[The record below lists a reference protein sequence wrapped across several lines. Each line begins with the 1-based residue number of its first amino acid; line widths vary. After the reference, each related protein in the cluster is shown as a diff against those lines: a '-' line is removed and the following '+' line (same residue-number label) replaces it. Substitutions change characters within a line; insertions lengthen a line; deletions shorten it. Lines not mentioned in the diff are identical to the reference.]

1 MKILFAT
8 DGSEYSERAAEFL
21 TCLKWTQD
29 DAITVFH
36 AIYEIPFHD
45 DDAFHLSTLRAIKA
59 EIAPRILDS
68 AVAILKP
75 SHATISV
82 EIEESSPARCT
93 PEQCIITAAESS
105 GADLIVMGA
114 RGIKGIASALIGS
127 VTRLVA
133 IHASKPV
140 MVVKQAAHSP
150 YRPMKI
156 LFATDGSEPCVA
168 TGGLLCS
175 IPFSDATEIIIV
187 NIAASSF
194 ADIPER
200 FVLEIN
206 DRIKEV
212 VASTRT
218 IELSK
223 SEKIIDQA
231 RGDLQKRFKKVQVI
245 SIVGDPSTEI
255 LKIADSEHV
264 DLIAVGSRGY
274 RGIKGMLGSVSR
286 NILTHSKSAVL
297 IGKSH

>member
-21 TCLKWTQD
+21 TRLQWSRD

-45 DDAFHLSTLRAIKA
+45 DDVFHLSTLKAIKA
-59 EIAPRILDS
+59 EIAPQILDS

-75 SHATISV
+75 SHANISV

-93 PEQCIITAAESS
+93 PDQCVINAAESS

-133 IHASKPV
+133 INASKPV
-140 MVVKQAAHSP
+140 MIVKQASRSP
-150 YRPMKI
+150 SRPMKI
-156 LFATDGSEPCVA
+156 LFSTDGSEPSLV
-168 TGGLLCS
+168 TRELLCS
-175 IPFSDATEIIIV
+175 IPFPDDTEITLANIV
-187 NIAASSF
+187 ASSF
-194 ADIPER
+194 SDIPER

-206 DRIKEV
+206 DRIKDV
-212 VASTRT
+212 VASARAN
-218 IELSK
+218 ELSQ

-231 RGDLQKRFKKVQVI
+231 REDLQKRFKKIEVI
-245 SIVGDPSTEI
+245 SRVGDPSTEI
-255 LKIADSEHV
+255 LKIADTARV
-264 DLIAVGSRGY
+264 DLVAVGSRGF

>member
-1 MKILFAT
+1 MKILCAT

-21 TCLKWTQD
+21 TRLQWSRD

-36 AIYEIPFHD
+36 AIYEIPFQY
-45 DDAFHLSTLRAIKA
+45 DDAFHLSTLKSIKA

-68 AVAILKP
+68 AVSILKP

-82 EIEESSPARCT
+82 EIEESSPSRCT

-140 MVVKQAAHSP
+140 LVVKQAAHSP
-150 YRPMKI
+150 SRPMKI
-156 LFATDGSEPCVA
+156 LFATDGSEPSLV
-168 TGGLLCS
+168 TGELLCS
-175 IPFSDATEIIIV
+175 IPFPDDTEITIMHIV
-187 NIAASSF
+187 ASSF

-206 DRIKEV
+206 DRIKEI
-212 VASTRT
+212 VANARA
-218 IELSK
+218 IELSR
-223 SEKIIDQA
+223 SGKIIDHA
-231 RGDLQKRFKKVQVI
+231 REDLQKRFKKIEVI
-245 SIVGDPSTEI
+245 SRVGDPSTEI
-255 LKIADSEHV
+255 LKIAETAQV
-264 DLIAVGSRGY
+264 DLIAVGSRGF

-286 NILTHSKSAVL
+286 NILTHSQSSVL
-297 IGKSH
+297 MGKSH

>member
-21 TCLKWTQD
+21 TRLQWSRN

-36 AIYEIPFHD
+36 AIYEIPFQD
-45 DDAFHLSTLRAIKA
+45 DDAFHLSTLKAIKA
-59 EIAPRILDS
+59 EIAPQILDS

-93 PEQCIITAAESS
+93 PEQCIITAAESL
-105 GADLIVMGA
+105 GADFIVMGA
-114 RGIKGIASALIGS
+114 RGIKGIASVLIGS

-140 MVVKQAAHSP
+140 MVVKQTSHSP
-150 YRPMKI
+150 SRPMKI
-156 LFATDGSEPCVA
+156 LFATDGSEPSLV

-187 NIAASSF
+187 NIVASSF

-206 DRIKEV
+206 ERIKEV
-212 VASTRT
+212 VADART
-218 IELSK
+218 IEFSK
-223 SEKIIDQA
+223 SEKIIKQA
-231 RGDLQKRFKKVQVI
+231 REDLQKRFKKIQVI
-245 SIVGDPSTEI
+245 SMVGDPSTEI
-255 LKIADSEHV
+255 LKIADTEQV
-264 DLIAVGSRGY
+264 DLIAVGSRGF
-274 RGIKGMLGSVSR
+274 RGVKGMLGSVSR
-286 NILTHSKSAVL
+286 NILTHSKSSVL